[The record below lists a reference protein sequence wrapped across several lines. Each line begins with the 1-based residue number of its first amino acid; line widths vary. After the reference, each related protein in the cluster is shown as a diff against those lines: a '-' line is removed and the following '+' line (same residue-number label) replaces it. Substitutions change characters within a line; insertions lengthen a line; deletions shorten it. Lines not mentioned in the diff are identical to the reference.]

1 MFSFFLKTYC
11 MCKSSAICNEVG
23 TQTSLFEKC
32 DLFKS
37 IKTQPVIYKL
47 YHILHLCY
55 SPGGKAVVV
64 GHADGAIIKY
74 NFEDEGQG
82 DNNVSIKYSGALAC
96 C

>member
-1 MFSFFLKTYC
+1 
-11 MCKSSAICNEVG
+11 MCKSSVSSNEVG
-23 TQTSLFEKC
+23 TQTSLFEKS

-37 IKTQPVIYKL
+37 IKTQPPIYKL
-47 YHILHLCY
+47 YNILLLCC

-82 DNNVSIKYSGALAC
+82 DSNVSIKDSGVLSRY
-96 C
+96 

>member
-11 MCKSSAICNEVG
+11 MCKSSASCNEVG
-23 TQTSLFEKC
+23 TQTSLFEKF

-37 IKTQPVIYKL
+37 IKINRRYTSYITL
-47 YHILHLCY
+47 NLCC

-82 DNNVSIKYSGALAC
+82 DNNVSIMYSDVLSRY
-96 C
+96 

>member
-1 MFSFFLKTYC
+1 M
-11 MCKSSAICNEVG
+11 G
-23 TQTSLFEKC
+23 TKTSLFEKF

-37 IKTQPVIYKL
+37 IKNQLAIIYKL
-47 YHILHLCY
+47 YHILLLCY

-82 DNNVSIKYSGALAC
+82 DSNVSIKDSGVLSRY
-96 C
+96 